1 MPPRLALLKPK
12 SLLSDPKSCQNFP
25 EGVGALLRDLPSSPT
40 LIQDEAMTARAPD
53 VHADLCV
60 VITVWPTLS
69 EERRATILRLIQGE
83 EVRG

>member
-1 MPPRLALLKPK
+1 MPLQL
-12 SLLSDPKSCQNFP
+12 SLIKLDSPQADPKPRQNSP
-25 EGVGALLRDLPSSPT
+25 EDAGGLHHAPPSSPT